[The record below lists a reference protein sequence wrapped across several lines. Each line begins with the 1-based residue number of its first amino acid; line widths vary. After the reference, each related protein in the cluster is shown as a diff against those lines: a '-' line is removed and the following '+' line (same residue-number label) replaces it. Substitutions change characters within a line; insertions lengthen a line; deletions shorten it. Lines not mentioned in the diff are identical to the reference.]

1 MARSVSLYIHI
12 PFCKSK
18 CAYCDFFSQPC
29 NTKTDDSIIPD
40 SYIDALCIE
49 AKFYAKNYG
58 ITSWKTVYI
67 GGGTPSLMTPSQLRH
82 LIPGIKNAVP
92 LAENAEVTIEMNP
105 DDITEEL
112 LEAAKESGVNRLS
125 VGIQSLSDKV
135 LKACGRRCTRK
146 TSLEALNLIH
156 KNWQGKFSADLISA
170 LPFDDKNQ
178 LQKSIEEIIGFNPDH
193 ISLYSLTLEEKTP
206 LGKAVFEGKIH
217 YDFEKADELWLFGR
231 NLLEKNGYKQY
242 EVSNFAK
249 PGFESEHN
257 KTYWHLEDYI
267 GLGAGAAGTVY
278 SDCSAPQEASSGIR
292 WNNSHDI
299 NSYIDFWNSH
309 RFLETDR
316 DNISAEQKIPAEIET
331 LDLKT
336 QEFEYLMMGFR
347 LLEGINE
354 SKYRLRFGK
363 NLKSRLGADKDSGLF
378 NQWQKNGLAH
388 SYTKN
393 GDIYYGLTKKGI
405 LLFNQFLENLIL

>member
-12 PFCKSK
+12 PVCKSK

-29 NTKTDDSIIPD
+29 SKNTDGKIIPD
-40 SYIDALCIE
+40 SYITALCIE
-49 AKFYAKNYG
+49 AEFYAKKYD

-67 GGGTPSLMTPSQLRH
+67 GGGTPSLLTPEQL
-82 LIPGIKNAVP
+82 LSLMQGLQKAAPFAK
-92 LAENAEVTIEMNP
+92 NAEVTIEMNP

-112 LEAAKESGVNRLS
+112 LSAAKDGGINRLS
-125 VGIQSLSDKV
+125 VGIQSLSDEV

-146 TSLEALNLIH
+146 TSLQALNLIH
-156 KNWQGKFSADLISA
+156 KNWKGRFSCDLISA
-170 LPFDDKNQ
+170 LPLDSRNQ
-178 LQKSIEEIIGFNPDH
+178 LIQSIQEVISFNPDH
-193 ISLYSLTLEEKTP
+193 ISLYSLTLEEETP
-206 LGKAVFEGKIH
+206 LGKDVFNGKIP
-217 YDFEKADELWLFGR
+217 YDYEKADEYWIAGR
-231 NLLEKNGYKQY
+231 DYLEQNGYKQY

-299 NSYIDFWNSH
+299 NSYIDFWNSQK
-309 RFLETDR
+309 FLETDMY
-316 DNISAEQKIPAEIET
+316 NIPAEIET
-331 LDLKT
+331 LNFKT

-378 NQWQKNGLAH
+378 NQWQKKGLAH

-405 LLFNQFLENLIL
+405 LLLNQFLEDLIL